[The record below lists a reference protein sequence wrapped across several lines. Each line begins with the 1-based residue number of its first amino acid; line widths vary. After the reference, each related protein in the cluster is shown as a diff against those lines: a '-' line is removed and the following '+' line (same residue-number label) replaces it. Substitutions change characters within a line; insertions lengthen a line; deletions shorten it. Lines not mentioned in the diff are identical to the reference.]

1 MLVKIFILN
10 FLLQIL
16 NGCNSTIDNST
27 IDDNSIDCDCS
38 NNNSYQNKLLTD
50 YSVYILSNADT
61 ELSKLY
67 LAIIN
72 TQIYKN
78 YTKDEYYNLFDAIK
92 DIIILPKWKPDKVK
106 ENIIDEINWFENH
119 IKDEI
124 NKHCYYNLWMNVDLR
139 KSTPNNNWLLSGE
152 KQYVYFMIKQIFHE
166 MEVDQYP
173 KNLSKDYVGGSFDPP
188 NSCLGGIPPVPE
200 EPPGKVDCNCVVP
213 DVQNQII
220 ANLYS
225 HIISEI
231 GDNTYY
237 NLNIKKIQDIT
248 ENKLT
253 EHIQNIKNKVKDD
266 QNLHCYK
273 RMWVYNSDKII
284 NLISTSKD
292 AITEFFK
299 VCKKFDEFDINYW
312 NLGKPYIGGFF
323 DPPNSCL
330 GGIPPVPE
338 EPQKPSK

>member
-200 EPPGKVDCNCVVP
+200 EP
-213 DVQNQII
+213 
-220 ANLYS
+220 
-225 HIISEI
+225 
-231 GDNTYY
+231 
-237 NLNIKKIQDIT
+237 
-248 ENKLT
+248 
-253 EHIQNIKNKVKDD
+253 
-266 QNLHCYK
+266 
-273 RMWVYNSDKII
+273 
-284 NLISTSKD
+284 
-292 AITEFFK
+292 
-299 VCKKFDEFDINYW
+299 
-312 NLGKPYIGGFF
+312 
-323 DPPNSCL
+323 
-330 GGIPPVPE
+330 
-338 EPQKPSK
+338 QKPSK